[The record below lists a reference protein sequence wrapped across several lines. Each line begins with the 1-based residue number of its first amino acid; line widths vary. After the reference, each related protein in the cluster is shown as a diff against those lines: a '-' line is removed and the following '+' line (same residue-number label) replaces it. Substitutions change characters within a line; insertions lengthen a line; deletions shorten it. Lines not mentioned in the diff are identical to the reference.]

1 MSQQSVDGFSC
12 SLRDEDERPAAA
24 SLRDGDRPAP
34 PVASLVRAIESEII
48 PRLMVARRA
57 GHLAGAETARLL
69 PHFGNIEEFTALLL
83 RPDPGEAN
91 LYVAAARAGGTTL
104 QSLYLELI
112 SPAARM
118 LGAMW
123 EADRCGFIEVTIG
136 LGRLQQMLRELGSDF
151 RGEQGLENRDHGR
164 RAIIVA
170 APGEQHTLGVI
181 MVSEFFRRAGWT
193 VLGGPAWKGEEPVT
207 LVADNWVDLFG
218 LSVGNSRCLE
228 AAASRIPLIRKASR
242 NPDLQIMLG
251 GRIFVDHPE
260 LAVHLGANGT
270 AADAQRAALHADT
283 LMARSG

>member
-12 SLRDEDERPAAA
+12 SLREDDERPAAT
-24 SLRDGDRPAP
+24 SLRDGDRPTP

-48 PRLMVARRA
+48 PRLMVARQA
-57 GHLAGAETARLL
+57 GHLSGDSSAGVRQTAV
-69 PHFGNIEEFTALLL
+69 NTEEFTRLLL
-83 RPDPGEAN
+83 RPDPGEAS
-91 LYVAAARAGGTTL
+91 LYVAAVRAGGATL

-112 SPAARM
+112 APAARN

-136 LGRLQQMLRELGSDF
+136 LGRLQQMLRELGGDF

-164 RAIIVA
+164 RAIIVG

-193 VLGGPAWKGEEPVT
+193 VLGGPAWKAEEPVA
-207 LVADNWVDLFG
+207 LVADSWIDLFG
-218 LSVGNSRCLE
+218 MSVGNSRCLE
-228 AAASRIPLIRKASR
+228 AAASRIPMIRKASR

-251 GRIFVDHPE
+251 GRIFVEHPE

-283 LMARSG
+283 LLARSG